1 MAVNDNTS
9 INGAGT
15 SHRPMRRAEREVTDP
30 TEIHRMLDEM
40 HVVRIASTDADGP
53 FIVPLNFG
61 YEWDTTKGHPTTL
74 PTLWLH
80 SATQG
85 RKVDAWHSN
94 PEVALEL
101 DRPIGVTTG
110 NFACAYSLDYESIMA
125 WGTIHEVLDPD
136 KKRHGLT
143 CLMNHMAPGVPV
155 EFKDEVVKRVAV
167 WQVNISRLTT
177 KQREAK

>member
-30 TEIHRMLDEM
+30 TEIHQMLMRCMSSASPQQMPMALLLFPSTSDM
-40 HVVRIASTDADGP
+40 NGTPLRDIQQPSLPSGCIPQPKAAKSMLGTPIPRSRLNSTDRS
-53 FIVPLNFG
+53 VLPLG
-61 YEWDTTKGHPTTL
+61 TL
-74 PTLWLH
+74 PVPIRWTMKASWR
-80 SATQG
+80 G
-85 RKVDAWHSN
+85 
-94 PEVALEL
+94 ALSTRCL
-101 DRPIGVTTG
+101 IPT
-110 NFACAYSLDYESIMA
+110 
-125 WGTIHEVLDPD
+125 